1 MFKKRVVATLFLYS
15 FLFIFSCDFKSPESW
30 ETPTWYLPLTV
41 PLVNQIYWFDGMT
54 QDSTIVEDSLNNT
67 IKLIF
72 SDNIVEP
79 GGDRPGITDDI
90 FNFEIEG
97 TEQTDIF
104 DQEFSIDKQPSQ
116 SVPDASILPPPIQIP
131 LLLIA
136 PDVIATV
143 ATGNCLPYENLS
155 DFSFDTTI
163 TMPILSSFSSVI
175 DAAKLNGEPIIKSLH
190 KITVNNGKLGAR
202 VTNELP
208 FEVTSFSFSYKSV
221 EYNNQK
227 RTLRDTT
234 FNNIQIN
241 EQKENSDINIT
252 SNDKV
257 QFGDS
262 LIISF
267 SMNINKDQLTP
278 NQNVCSGILTG
289 KDGWQITGSLAD
301 ALFSIQ
307 LEILIEKESAE
318 NIICTTNPII
328 IDTTIVTEFPSI
340 EKIDIKGGKITE
352 EVSTSYP
359 EINYIELV
367 ASNSLFATTG
377 IELEFSNFYD
387 IVNNNPEP
395 IILGGQISTNGVD
408 TTFSDTL
415 ASKYLGVPGEP
426 DSIMKSIS
434 IGMKIQID
442 EIVDGPITLG
452 STYALSISK
461 LLMSKIKLAYLTA
474 VSYDMGFDTPSSN
487 IDAVPQGGIGL
498 QFYDVQLILDI
509 YTQIGIPIQLDMVLS
524 GIKGSDSVETIIDP
538 ILNVPEINTTNDSV
552 RTIITLNRDGQNVE
566 WYNMDNIDGETPDS
580 VIFTPIDKEKSSIV
594 DVMNFAPETI
604 EFGGGAKI
612 NGDGFLAPNSYLW
625 GTFTLIAPFAFVF
638 EQTINIIPA
647 EPTSMSPMDESTS
660 EQIDSSLVEASLN
673 VNINNSSPLGG
684 DLSLL
689 VSDSTIFPLFI
700 DSLITGN
707 WESQLKPNEWKTI
720 WDTLSPPMV
729 IDSIYFTAVDTSA
742 DEVKALEVKFYNND
756 SLQFFIGRMFEL
768 GFPRTDSIEYNLGYV
783 NPEFPKYHESNL
795 VLNKQR
801 MDWIVTD
808 EQRYNINLITF
819 DKSPI
824 QSIIDN
830 DTSFIP
836 LTFQTTNFIG
846 VQVYLT
852 LTLDVGGL
860 GRDTSKIN
868 IKGN

>member
-318 NIICTTNPII
+318 NIICTTNPIVF
-328 IDTTIVTEFPSI
+328 DTTIISEFPSI
-340 EKIDIKGGKITE
+340 DKIDIKGGKITE
-352 EVSTSYP
+352 DLSTSSSNP
-359 EINYIELV
+359 PMLFDHSRLSIKSSTHNIE
-367 ASNSLFATTG
+367 
-377 IELEFSNFYD
+377 
-387 IVNNNPEP
+387 
-395 IILGGQISTNGVD
+395 GV
-408 TTFSDTL
+408 L
-415 ASKYLGVPGEP
+415 
-426 DSIMKSIS
+426 
-434 IGMKIQID
+434 
-442 EIVDGPITLG
+442 IVDPLK
-452 STYALSISK
+452 ISK
-461 LLMSKIKLAYLTA
+461 FIFFSFLK
-474 VSYDMGFDTPSSN
+474 FN
-487 IDAVPQGGIGL
+487 NFGIG
-498 QFYDVQLILDI
+498 
-509 YTQIGIPIQLDMVLS
+509 QIGIKLFILS
-524 GIKGSDSVETIIDP
+524 TALGDKTIIP
-538 ILNVPEINTTNDSV
+538 
-552 RTIITLNRDGQNVE
+552 
-566 WYNMDNIDGETPDS
+566 
-580 VIFTPIDKEKSSIV
+580 
-594 DVMNFAPETI
+594 
-604 EFGGGAKI
+604 
-612 NGDGFLAPNSYLW
+612 
-625 GTFTLIAPFAFVF
+625 
-638 EQTINIIPA
+638 
-647 EPTSMSPMDESTS
+647 
-660 EQIDSSLVEASLN
+660 
-673 VNINNSSPLGG
+673 
-684 DLSLL
+684 
-689 VSDSTIFPLFI
+689 
-700 DSLITGN
+700 
-707 WESQLKPNEWKTI
+707 
-720 WDTLSPPMV
+720 
-729 IDSIYFTAVDTSA
+729 
-742 DEVKALEVKFYNND
+742 
-756 SLQFFIGRMFEL
+756 
-768 GFPRTDSIEYNLGYV
+768 
-783 NPEFPKYHESNL
+783 
-795 VLNKQR
+795 
-801 MDWIVTD
+801 
-808 EQRYNINLITF
+808 
-819 DKSPI
+819 
-824 QSIIDN
+824 
-830 DTSFIP
+830 
-836 LTFQTTNFIG
+836 
-846 VQVYLT
+846 
-852 LTLDVGGL
+852 
-860 GRDTSKIN
+860 
-868 IKGN
+868 